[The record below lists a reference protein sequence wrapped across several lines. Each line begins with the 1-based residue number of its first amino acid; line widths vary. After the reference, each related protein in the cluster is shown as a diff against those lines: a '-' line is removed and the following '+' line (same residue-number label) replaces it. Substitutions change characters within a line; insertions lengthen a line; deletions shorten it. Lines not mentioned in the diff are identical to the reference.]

1 VQRSDVEEGGL
12 VLRGGGAAADDAN
25 EALSEAQ
32 PNEGSAGTLV
42 VPLTDQDRALLE
54 EAMKLTGMTEPSAVL
69 LIALKE
75 LVERQRFLS
84 WVAAHDRK
92 ERSGTA

>member
-1 VQRSDVEEGGL
+1 MQRNELEDLPASGQATVESAVVEL
-12 VLRGGGAAADDAN
+12 ALDA
-25 EALSEAQ
+25 EQRLQ
-32 PNEGSAGTLV
+32 
-42 VPLTDQDRALLE
+42 LE
-54 EAMKLTGMTEPSAVL
+54 EAMKLTGSADPSEVFL
-69 LIALKE
+69 LALKE